1 MSSSQTT
8 TILECPVVS
17 SSEGCGSAIYLQH
30 IPPTHPDNE
39 IVPSNEPH
47 DESIVD
53 QQVGMDDWDKN
64 EGWPVVAAGSAIFF
78 VYLGLVYSYGIV
90 QLHLSEARLANISTL
105 AFIGSVGAAMSPLLA
120 MVAARVIHRV
130 GYRATSMIGSIL
142 LGLGEFTAGWSTR
155 SVPAMFVTQGFIF
168 GLGSAFLFLVRSLS
182 PQHTKYNA
190 NPYLSQQPLSHRCGS
205 RGRGDWRLVLF
216 MAVRELVPQLLLYHS
231 RNSLASPASRLP

>member
-8 TILECPVVS
+8 TILECPVALP
-17 SSEGCGSAIYLQH
+17 SEGHGKAVYLEH
-30 IPPTHPDNE
+30 IPQIQLNDHNVHSSAPQ
-39 IVPSNEPH
+39 
-47 DESIVD
+47 DERIVD
-53 QQVGMDDWDKN
+53 QQAEMDDWDKN

-90 QLHLSEARLANISTL
+90 QLHLSEARLANVSTL

-130 GYRATSMIGSIL
+130 GYRTTSMIGSVL

-168 GLGSAFLFLVRSLS
+168 GLGSAFLFLVCSLT
-182 PQHTKYNA
+182 HK
-190 NPYLSQQPLSHRCGS
+190 H
-205 RGRGDWRLVLF
+205 
-216 MAVRELVPQLLLYHS
+216 
-231 RNSLASPASRLP
+231 